1 MIQKKNRF
9 ELGYKPN
16 KKWRKKFIDEK
27 REKRIASFLEKE
39 SENAKIEIPL
49 LSCSFCLADFINLR
63 VIQSKEKEMMVNVDE
78 AFRSLTIGMIRAEEL
93 RARNTRLPLFPR
105 R

>member
-1 MIQKKNRF
+1 M
-9 ELGYKPN
+9 
-16 KKWRKKFIDEK
+16 DEK

-49 LSCSFCLADFINLR
+49 LSCAFCLADFIILG

-78 AFRSLTIGMIRAEEL
+78 AVRSLTIGMIRAEEL